1 MQKRFETH
9 AMKFGFCAAIGLVT
23 MVLFLA
29 LPSLLWALIT
39 VAIPAGTIWWIWRLN
54 RQPNKP
60 ADVVN
65 DSRVARTKDM
75 LMPWWLRLLVI
86 ALNLASIRVIYL
98 GYQLELAARPVRTI
112 VLSVSLVFA
121 LVAAAMWYVD
131 DRHEEELRR
140 RQAAEDAEAA
150 DEAYRRTAARDQEE

>member
-1 MQKRFETH
+1 
-9 AMKFGFCAAIGLVT
+9 
-23 MVLFLA
+23 
-29 LPSLLWALIT
+29 
-39 VAIPAGTIWWIWRLN
+39 LN

-65 DSRVARTKDM
+65 DSRVARTQDM